1 MAKMTEQENI
11 EWNELYQ
18 YVKKDIL
25 NYDENMKLP
34 RFLILRILGLK
45 NGKFV
50 ANNKIQPLANY
61 TFNEILMTFK
71 INKITINNALSN
83 SRKFK
88 DEKHKINYIM
98 AIIESKINDITIRY
112 RNIEN
117 SKEKGESIKVPIN
130 NNKAEYIPKTKQ
142 NRNSVL
148 DDLW

>member
-1 MAKMTEQENI
+1 MAKMTEQEKI
-11 EWNELYQ
+11 EWDELYQ

-25 NYDENMKLP
+25 NYEDDMKLP
-34 RFLILRILGLK
+34 RFLILRLYGLK
-45 NGKFV
+45 DGKFM
-50 ANNKIQPLANY
+50 ANNKIQPLASY

-71 INKITINNALSN
+71 INKITITNALGN

-88 DEKHKINYIM
+88 DEKHKINYVM
-98 AIIESKINDITIRY
+98 AIIEGKINDIAIRF

-130 NNKAEYIPKTKQ
+130 NNKADYTPKTKQ
-142 NRNSVL
+142 NKNSLL

>member
-1 MAKMTEQENI
+1 MAKMTEQEKI
-11 EWNELYQ
+11 EWDELYH

-25 NYDENMKLP
+25 NYEDDMKLP
-34 RFLILRILGLK
+34 RFLILRLYGLK
-45 NGKFV
+45 DGKFV

-88 DEKHKINYIM
+88 DEKHKINYVM
-98 AIIESKINDITIRY
+98 AIIESKINDIAIRY

-130 NNKAEYIPKTKQ
+130 NNKADYIPKTKQ
-142 NRNSVL
+142 NKNSLL